1 MISLQNKS
9 FGSQSQQ
16 DRFISKISSR
26 KRAVLTLHYTAAG
39 DCDKR
44 KGEALGLKIGNLA
57 RTTPHKL
64 RVVESTTPGFLG

>member
-9 FGSQSQQ
+9 FVCPSQQ

-26 KRAVLTLHYTAAG
+26 KRAVLPLHYTAAG
-39 DCDKR
+39 NCDIHE
-44 KGEALGLKIGNLA
+44 GEALGLKIGNLA

-64 RVVESTTPGFLG
+64 E